1 MRNAPPAKPLYWVG
15 SSKRDLMALPETV
28 VDVFGYALY
37 LAQIGRKHEQAK
49 PLKGFGSAGV
59 LEIVEDWAGNTY
71 RAVYTVRFADS
82 VFVLHA
88 FQKKSKQG
96 AATPKREL
104 DLIRER
110 LKVAAQMARRL
121 GS

>member
-15 SSKRDLMALPETV
+15 SSKKDLMALPETV

-37 LAQIGRKHEQAK
+37 LAQIGWKHEQAK

-59 LEIVEDWAGNTY
+59 LEIVEDWEGNTY

-82 VFVLHA
+82 VFVLHG
-88 FQKKSKQG
+88 FQKKSKRG
-96 AATPKREL
+96 AATPKRVL

-110 LKVAAQMARRL
+110 LKVADQMAREL